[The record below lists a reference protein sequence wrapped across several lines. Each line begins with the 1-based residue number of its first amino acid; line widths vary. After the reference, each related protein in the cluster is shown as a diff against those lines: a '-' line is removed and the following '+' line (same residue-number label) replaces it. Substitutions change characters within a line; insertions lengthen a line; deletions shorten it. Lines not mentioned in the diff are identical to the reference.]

1 MLAGLFRR
9 KAAAPDGEARARVA
23 AWARAHGAFPEGTA
37 LTVSEIACPDPS
49 CPGDETVILVMAPGA
64 RTRAV
69 KVLRPLAAITEDDVR
84 AALAAEPAPRAAP

>member
-1 MLAGLFRR
+1 MLARLLGRR
-9 KAAAPDGEARARVA
+9 PAPDPEGRARVTD
-23 AWARAHGAFPEGTA
+23 WVRAHGDLPEGTV

-69 KVLRPLAAITEDDVR
+69 KILRALAEVTEDEVR
-84 AALAAEPAPRAAP
+84 AALAAGT